1 MDDKCLREYPIC
13 WRARLIFREPTTD
26 WRKET
31 TEWSWNWTK
40 ANTVIGQCIW
50 LLNISKDR
58 EPTAPWGNLCQCF
71 IALTAKWFLMFI
83 LSLQFKPTAS
93 GPVTGHYQKA
103 AGSILSGPCLQVLSY
118 LDEIPL
124 NPLFSRLNFQNSQP
138 VLVQWMF
145 QLFQSLNHLSG
156 LGISGCPNTRTAALI
171 YGRKYSGDPQI
182 VMKLPRVWG
191 VT

>member
-1 MDDKCLREYPIC
+1 MLEGKADLQ
-13 WRARLIFREPTTD
+13 RAH
-26 WRKET
+26 
-31 TEWSWNWTK
+31 NWLEERDNWMVLK
-40 ANTVIGQCIW
+40 LNKGKHRVIGQCIW

-71 IALTAKWFLMFI
+71 IALTVQKWFLMFI
-83 LSLQFKPTAS
+83 LSLQFKPTSS